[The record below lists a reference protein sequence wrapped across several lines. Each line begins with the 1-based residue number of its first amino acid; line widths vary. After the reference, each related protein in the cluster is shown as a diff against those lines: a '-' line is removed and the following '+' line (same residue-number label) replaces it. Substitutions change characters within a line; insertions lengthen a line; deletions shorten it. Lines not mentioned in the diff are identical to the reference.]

1 MLNINNLSF
10 KYCTCTCHAFSNNC
24 HLCHETF
31 LTKVDIFCV
40 NITQALEYLSEIQ
53 EHINEVRQQ
62 NESTCRD
69 INQLLNKP
77 WPGKTSPAS
86 SSLAGTQEEGSR
98 GPASAPEH
106 STNDNVFSVEE
117 QSMLAEVDGVL
128 AQAQKLR
135 QFQSKV
141 SLRSSC
147 IHVN

>member
-1 MLNINNLSF
+1 M
-10 KYCTCTCHAFSNNC
+10 AFG
-24 HLCHETF
+24 LETF
-31 LTKVDIFCV
+31 WTKVDVMSCV
-40 NITQALEYLSEIQ
+40 LMQALEYLSEIQ
-53 EHINEVRQQ
+53 EHINEVRLQ

-86 SSLAGTQEEGSR
+86 SSLAATQEEGSR

-141 SLRSSC
+141 SVGSSC
-147 IHVN
+147 MSINYQQLST